1 MWWRTAQP
9 GSAHSASE
17 RSGNSTAR
25 VRPGLRQRYGSGR
38 VGGRELEQRVRR
50 LLRSL
55 DVRPPLSVPDLCQ
68 ALGRS
73 RGRHIELR
81 PYPLP
86 TPGPLGLWFET
97 SAADLIIFQRET
109 TPLHQDHIVLHE
121 VGHMLADHRGPAI
134 AADQWQALL
143 PGLRTGAIKRALQRC
158 TYDTEE
164 EWEAEL
170 VATIV
175 GEWASVLDH
184 VTPAESNDDLSARRV
199 QAALGDRQGWL

>member
-1 MWWRTAQP
+1 M
-9 GSAHSASE
+9 
-17 RSGNSTAR
+17 
-25 VRPGLRQRYGSGR
+25 
-38 VGGRELEQRVRR
+38 
-50 LLRSL
+50 
-55 DVRPPLSVPDLCQ
+55 PDLCQ
-68 ALGRS
+68 ALARS

-97 SAADLIIFQRET
+97 STADLIIFQRET
-109 TPLHQDHIVLHE
+109 TTLHQDHIVLHE
-121 VGHMLADHRGPAI
+121 VGHMLADHRGPAV

-143 PGLRTGAIKRALQRC
+143 PSLRTEAIQRALQRC
-158 TYDTEE
+158 TYDTEQ

-184 VTPAESNDDLSARRV
+184 VTPTESSDDIAARRV